1 MEQRKL
7 GTQGL
12 TVSALGLGCMGMT
25 YAYGAADEAESIRT
39 VHRAIELGV
48 TFFDTAEIYG
58 PFTNEELLGR
68 AIAGKRAG
76 LVIATKFGFKFDGP
90 VRSLDGSPANVKR
103 VADASLKR
111 LNIDVIDLY
120 YQHRRDPNVPIEE
133 TVGAMKELVE
143 AGKIRYLG
151 LSEVGPETL
160 RRANAVHPI
169 SALQSEYSLWERGIE
184 AAILPTIREL
194 GIGLV
199 PYSPLGR
206 GYLTGALKVA
216 DLQADDWRRTNPRFS
231 PEHEA
236 QNLRLVE
243 VVKRVAGRR
252 KATPAQIALAWVLA
266 QGSDVAPIPGT
277 KRVRYLE
284 DNVGAVNVHL
294 EPEDMRELDALKSGV
309 AGERYESSMMAQ
321 LER

>member
-7 GTQGL
+7 GNQGL

-25 YAYGAADEAESIRT
+25 FAYGAADEGESIRT

-68 AIAGKRAG
+68 AIAGKRQG

-90 VRSLDGSPANVKR
+90 TRSVDGSPANVKR

-120 YQHRRDPNVPIEE
+120 YQHRRDPKVPIEE
-133 TVGAMKELVE
+133 TVGAMKELVT

-184 AAILPTIREL
+184 SAILPTVREL

-231 PEHEA
+231 PEYEA
-236 QNLRLVE
+236 KNLQLVE
-243 VVKRVAGRR
+243 VVQRVAERR

-266 QGSDVAPIPGT
+266 QGNDIAPIPGT

-284 DNVGAVNVHL
+284 DNLGAVNVHL
-294 EPEDMRELDALKSGV
+294 EPGDMRDLDALKSAV

-321 LER
+321 IER